1 MMSKLELQQ
10 ALHLALK
17 AWRDT
22 QKKALRTLEKN
33 GGGIQITPVDDTEHI
48 FVMAT
53 DDESL
58 AEIVFTRKDDATEK
72 FDLIKVFLEDDD
84 VDVESVLNEIVT
96 FVRKSGGE
104 ETLTLPIDVEV
115 EYMLDSDEC
124 PSPYQI

>member
-1 MMSKLELQQ
+1 MSKLELQQ

-22 QKKALRTLEKN
+22 QKKALKMLEKN

-53 DDESL
+53 DDEAL
-58 AEIVFTRKDDATEK
+58 AEIVFTRKDDSTEK
-72 FDLIKVFLEDDD
+72 FDLIKIFLADED
-84 VDVESVLNEIVT
+84 VDVESLLNEIVT

>member
-1 MMSKLELQQ
+1 MSKLELQQ

>member
-1 MMSKLELQQ
+1 MSKLELQQ

-22 QKKALRTLEKN
+22 QKKALKMLEKN
-33 GGGIQITPVDDTEHI
+33 GGGIQITHVDDTEHI
-48 FVMAT
+48 FVMST
-53 DDESL
+53 DDECL
-58 AEIVFTRKDDATEK
+58 AEIVFTSKDDSTEK
-72 FDLIKVFLEDDD
+72 FDLIKIFLADED
-84 VDVESVLNEIVT
+84 VDVESLLNEIVT

>member
-33 GGGIQITPVDDTEHI
+33 GGGIQITPVEDTEHI

-53 DDESL
+53 DDETL

-104 ETLTLPIDVEV
+104 ETLTIPIDVEV